1 MSRSLWRLSA
11 VGVVLGGALA
21 LVVFAPA
28 QWLAAGVARATGA
41 RVQLLEPVGTLWGG
55 SARLVLGAGSG
66 SQAHTSLPGRLH
78 WRLTPSLQGLQL
90 GLRAPCCM
98 AQSWTWRVTPS
109 SSGIHLRIAD
119 QTSLWPSEL
128 LAGLGTPWN
137 TLQLKGTLSLRTQQL
152 SLQWHGQR
160 WSMAGQVQLDATNV
174 STSLSTLNPI
184 GSYRMQMVGGE
195 SPTLTLSTLEGS
207 LQLSGTGRIAAG
219 RLQFDGEATAA
230 PQREQTLANLLN
242 IIGQRDGARAIL
254 KVG

>member
-1 MSRSLWRLSA
+1 
-11 VGVVLGGALA
+11 
-21 LVVFAPA
+21 
-28 QWLAAGVARATGA
+28 
-41 RVQLLEPVGTLWGG
+41 
-55 SARLVLGAGSG
+55 
-66 SQAHTSLPGRLH
+66 
-78 WRLTPSLQGLQL
+78 
-90 GLRAPCCM
+90 M

-137 TLQLKGTLSLRTQQL
+137 TLQLKGTLSLSTQQL
-152 SLQWHGQR
+152 SLQWQGQR

-207 LQLSGTGRIAAG
+207 LQLSGTGRLAAG